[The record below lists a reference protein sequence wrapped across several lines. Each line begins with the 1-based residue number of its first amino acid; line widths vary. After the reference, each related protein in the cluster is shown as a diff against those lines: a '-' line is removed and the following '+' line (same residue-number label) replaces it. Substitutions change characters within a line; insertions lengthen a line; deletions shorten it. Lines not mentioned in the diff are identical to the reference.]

1 MNTVLLD
8 PQSWD
13 LMIDASKNIAMA
25 QEPYAVAQDAASAI
39 RLFQGEDYYDT
50 TRGVPYWQQILGK
63 WPPVSLM
70 KAKFVAAAL
79 TVPDAVKAQCFI
91 NAIEDRQ
98 VSGQVQVTDA
108 GGNIAVAAFVSPTTP
123 PAPSR
128 VPPMNFSVPGNIA
141 ITAALP

>member
-1 MNTVLLD
+1 LLN
-8 PQSWD
+8 PQTLD
-13 LMIDASKNIAMA
+13 LMVDASKNIAKA
-25 QEPYAVAQDAASAI
+25 KAPYALAQDAASAI
-39 RLFQGEDYYDT
+39 KLFQGEDYYDT

-79 TVPDAVKAQCFI
+79 TVPDVVKAQCFI

-98 VSGQVQVTDA
+98 VSGQVQVTGAD
-108 GGNIAVAAFVSPTTP
+108 GSVAVAALVAPTTP
-123 PAPSR
+123 PPPSR